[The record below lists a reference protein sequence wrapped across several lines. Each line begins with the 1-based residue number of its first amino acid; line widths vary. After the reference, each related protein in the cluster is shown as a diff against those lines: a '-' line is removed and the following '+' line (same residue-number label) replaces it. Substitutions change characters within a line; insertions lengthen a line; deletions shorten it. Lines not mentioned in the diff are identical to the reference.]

1 MRRSKWFVIVF
12 VGSVVGGMC
21 AWAVRPTP
29 EVQIATASVTAGPIT
44 RSVLATGTLQAIT
57 TVEVGSQVSGIVQ
70 SLEANYNS
78 LVHAGQ
84 VVARLDPSIYD
95 AQLRQAREALAQAEA
110 DVLGFKTADED
121 AHAKLARAETL

>member
-1 MRRSKWFVIVF
+1 MRRRSKWLGIAFVATVL
-12 VGSVVGGMC
+12 GGMG
-21 AWAVRPTP
+21 AWAVHTTP
-29 EVQIATASVTAGPIT
+29 AVEVATASVTAGPIT

-57 TVEVGSQVSGIVQ
+57 TVEVGSQASGIVQ
-70 SLEANYNS
+70 PLAANCNS

-95 AQLRQAREALAQAEA
+95 AQLRQARAALAQAEA

-121 AHAKLARAETL
+121 AHAKLARA